1 MRWFLNFLLFL
12 LFSLSGV
19 STSVFAQS
27 NNRQVFRD
35 TRKTDALHNVARL
48 SHLPENKIS
57 RLQTYIAGSDE
68 SSYDDNT
75 SEEEDE
81 DHENSKT
88 GKKAIAGAGYFTSF
102 LDAHN
107 SIDPGFTVT
116 ESRASCGH
124 YQIGSS
130 SRYILYCVFRI

>member
-1 MRWFLNFLLFL
+1 MRWFFNFLLFL

-19 STSVFAQS
+19 NASAFAPG
-27 NNRQVFRD
+27 NNAQVFRD
-35 TRKTDALHNVARL
+35 TRKIDALHTASRVAN
-48 SHLPENKIS
+48 LPENKIS
-57 RLQTYIAGSDE
+57 RVQTYVAGTDE

-88 GKKAIAGAGYFTSF
+88 GKKTISGVCYFTSF

-107 SIDPGFTVT
+107 PLDPGVTLT
-116 ESRASCGH
+116 ESHASCGPFN
-124 YQIGSS
+124 IGSS
-130 SRYILYCVFRI
+130 PRYILYCVYRI